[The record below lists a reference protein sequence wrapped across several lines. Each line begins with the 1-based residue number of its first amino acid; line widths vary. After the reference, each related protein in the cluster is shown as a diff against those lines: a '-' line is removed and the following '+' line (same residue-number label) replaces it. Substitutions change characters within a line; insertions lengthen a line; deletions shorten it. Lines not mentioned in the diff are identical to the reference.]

1 MTDAINIAKQV
12 IQIEMDGLHQISQ
25 NLGES
30 FQIAVDKVLQTKGR
44 TIVCGMG
51 KSGIIGKKMVASFAS
66 TGTPSYFMH
75 PGEAFHG
82 DLGMVQPEDVFIAI
96 SNSGETDEVLKL
108 LPFLRDNGNYI
119 ISMTGKPC
127 STLAKNSHCHLD
139 VSVPQEACPHQ
150 LAPTS
155 STTATLVMGDALT
168 VALMDARQFRPENFA
183 RFHPGGSLGRRLLG
197 KVRDEMISHNL
208 PFVNLHTSTKE
219 VISTMTKGSLG
230 LALVVDEQRKLLG
243 IITDGD
249 LRRHID
255 KAEKDFF
262 DLTAKDIYSRNP
274 HCISEDASIQAAF
287 NKMSEIKINSL
298 VVTTT

>member
-96 SNSGETDEVLKL
+96 SNSGETDEVL
-108 LPFLRDNGNYI
+108 R
-119 ISMTGKPC
+119 
-127 STLAKNSHCHLD
+127 
-139 VSVPQEACPHQ
+139 
-150 LAPTS
+150 
-155 STTATLVMGDALT
+155 
-168 VALMDARQFRPENFA
+168 
-183 RFHPGGSLGRRLLG
+183 
-197 KVRDEMISHNL
+197 KVR
-208 PFVNLHTSTKE
+208 TS
-219 VISTMTKGSLG
+219 
-230 LALVVDEQRKLLG
+230 
-243 IITDGD
+243 
-249 LRRHID
+249 
-255 KAEKDFF
+255 
-262 DLTAKDIYSRNP
+262 P
-274 HCISEDASIQAAF
+274 
-287 NKMSEIKINSL
+287 
-298 VVTTT
+298 